1 MAQAIYVR
9 FSGRMLLATLPELGE
24 RRKFIVEADCIKRGE
39 ELRSD
44 DEECLTVAMKMV
56 ACYEPG
62 KDDPNQP
69 QAEAMFDRDGTPTAS
84 ADPDIVDAQVEGEDE
99 PAELETA
106 GVGFSDK
113 D

>member
-9 FSGRMLLATLPELGE
+9 FSGRMLLGTLPELGE

-62 KDDPNQP
+62 QDDPNQP
-69 QAEAMFDRDGTPTAS
+69 QAEAMFDRDGKP
-84 ADPDIVDAQVEGEDE
+84 DPDIVDAEVEGEE

-106 GVGFSDK
+106 GVGFSDR
-113 D
+113 

>member
-24 RRKFIVEADCIKRGE
+24 RRKFIVD
-39 ELRSD
+39 
-44 DEECLTVAMKMV
+44 

-84 ADPDIVDAQVEGEDE
+84 ADPDIMDAEVEGEDE